1 MGEAR
6 GGLAHALSEL
16 GDCALVAPGGELLQL
31 LLRLLK
37 LRNNACQVVVVN
49 GYVAI
54 GKHERFGD
62 RRAFLRDRS
71 LFVGECFLLGAE
83 RLLLFLQG
91 GLLVE

>member
-1 MGEAR
+1 M
-6 GGLAHALSEL
+6 
-16 GDCALVAPGGELLQL
+16 
-31 LLRLLK
+31 
-37 LRNNACQVVVVN
+37 N

-62 RRAFLRDRS
+62 RRAFQRDRS
-71 LFVGECFLLGAE
+71 LFVGECLLLGAE